1 MTYRKRIVL
10 SCQQGYLPSLDP
22 MVEDFLRDGVELVA
36 VAGTNFAKVEDIIDE
51 LIVGDGSDSTR
62 FINTTS
68 HDSLEEALEFAE
80 SWPTDLLGEVQLVE
94 L

>member
-10 SCQQGYLPSLDP
+10 SCQQGYLPSLDTL
-22 MVEDFLRDGVELVA
+22 VENFLRDGVELVA
-36 VAGTNFAKVEDIIDE
+36 VAGKDFAKVEDIIDE
-51 LIVGDGSDSTR
+51 LIVGDGSDSSR

-68 HDSLEEALEFAE
+68 HGSLEDAVEFAE
-80 SWPTDLLGEVQLVE
+80 AWPTDVLGEVQLVE